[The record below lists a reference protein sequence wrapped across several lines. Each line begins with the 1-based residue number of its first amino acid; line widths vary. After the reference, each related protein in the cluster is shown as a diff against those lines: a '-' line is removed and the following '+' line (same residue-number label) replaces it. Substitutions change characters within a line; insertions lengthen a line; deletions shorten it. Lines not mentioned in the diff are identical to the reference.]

1 MIRKRIKTT
10 RLIDIFPE
18 FLTAGPFA
26 VLASITGIE
35 LPWAE
40 VITAPELDILY
51 IGEHSGEKIVSP
63 LIDKLL
69 EIDEGEITEAH
80 LKAILG
86 AIYNKNA
93 LNWSRLWEAVN
104 TEYDPLENYS
114 MLEKHTGTDTK
125 VNTPT
130 NRKETETQ
138 TPNNWI
144 KTETKTPTN
153 WKETETQSPDQWKT
167 TSEGLKADNETEVNK
182 SFYGDDSS
190 DPSPSNKEV
199 TSSKNKETT
208 TQSGTFETTTEQSG
222 QFVTTEGQAG
232 TYTTERTKSGTEED
246 KTTYNTELER
256 SGNIGVTTSQQMLE
270 SEFMIRAK
278 NFFDRVFADFDA
290 ELTIPI
296 YC

>member
-138 TPNNWI
+138 TILCERYRQFHNHSWGLFTISIIARNNNHLI
-144 KTETKTPTN
+144 N
-153 WKETETQSPDQWKT
+153 YLNN
-167 TSEGLKADNETEVNK
+167 G
-182 SFYGDDSS
+182 
-190 DPSPSNKEV
+190 
-199 TSSKNKETT
+199 
-208 TQSGTFETTTEQSG
+208 
-222 QFVTTEGQAG
+222 
-232 TYTTERTKSGTEED
+232 
-246 KTTYNTELER
+246 
-256 SGNIGVTTSQQMLE
+256 
-270 SEFMIRAK
+270 
-278 NFFDRVFADFDA
+278 
-290 ELTIPI
+290 
-296 YC
+296 